1 MCTDLGSE
9 RRLDE
14 ERLQIE
20 AKKREREEQH
30 LFLTAKVITDDT
42 FAHHEG
48 FDLATFDEK
57 HWPPS
62 DLPSFRVLKQE
73 TYNMFKSR
81 VANHFNLP
89 ENKVRLWVLVNR
101 QNKTVRPDTHIPE
114 NEPTL
119 SAHKSRVRV
128 FSSYILILF
137 AAVEVIRNN
146 MAARQNDLR
155 LYLDVIPDPSKVC
168 QLFFRLAVLTS
179 HR

>member
-1 MCTDLGSE
+1 MRACLNLGLE

-73 TYNMFKSR
+73 TYNIFKSR

-89 ENKVRLWVLVNR
+89 DNKVRLWVLVNR

-119 SAHKSRVRV
+119 SARKIALV
-128 FSSYILILF
+128 LF
-137 AAVEVIRNN
+137 LHFDSVS
-146 MAARQNDLR
+146 Q
-155 LYLDVIPDPSKVC
+155 PSKSSVTTWAQGKMTYAC
-168 QLFFRLAVLTS
+168 IST
-179 HR
+179 